1 LPKNDADTDL
11 RRARILVTNDDGIHA
26 PGLKALETV
35 ARSLSDDVW
44 VVAPEVEQSAAS
56 HSLTLRR
63 PLRVRRF
70 EERRIAVDGTPTDC
84 VVVAVNHLLK
94 DRKPDLVLSGVNH
107 GANLAEDV
115 GYSGT
120 VAAAMEGALLGIRAI
135 AFSQIRRGEAPT
147 DFAVA
152 ESFGPGIVRRL
163 YAFPPQRDLLF
174 NVNFPPVAPDAVAGV
189 RVARQGRRDDMVG
202 VVEGQDPSGRPYVW
216 IGHWGGDGR
225 GEADTDLAAVDADAI
240 SVTPLHL
247 DVTHG
252 DSLARLREH
261 FA

>member
-1 LPKNDADTDL
+1 MTTAAQAL
-11 RRARILVTNDDGIHA
+11 RGERILVTNDDGIHA
-26 PGLKALETV
+26 PGLRALEAV

-63 PLRVRRF
+63 PLRIRRF
-70 EERRIAVDGTPTDC
+70 AERRLAVDGTPTDC

-94 DRKPDLVLSGVNH
+94 DRRPGLVLSGVNH
-107 GANLAEDV
+107 GGNLAEDV

-120 VAAAMEGALLGIRAI
+120 VAAAMEATLLGIRSI
-135 AFSQIRRGEAPT
+135 AFSQLRSSDAPT
-147 DFAVA
+147 SFAVA
-152 ESFGPGIVRRL
+152 EQHAPDIVRRL
-163 YAFPPQRDLLF
+163 YEMPEMRDRLF
-174 NVNFPPVAPDAVAGV
+174 NVNFPPVSPDAVTGV

-202 VVEGQDPSGRPYVW
+202 MVEGRDPGGHPYVW
-216 IGHWGGDGR
+216 IGHWGGDAT
-225 GEADTDLAAVDADAI
+225 EEKDTDLAAIQDGAI

-247 DVTHG
+247 DLTHEK
-252 DSLARLREH
+252 SLALLKER

>member
-1 LPKNDADTDL
+1 MSDVETEL

-26 PGLKALETV
+26 PGLRALEAV

-63 PLRVRRF
+63 PLHLRRF
-70 EERRIAVDGTPTDC
+70 AERRIAVDGTPTDC
-84 VVVAVNHLLK
+84 VVVAINHVLK
-94 DRKPDLVLSGVNH
+94 ERRPDLVLSGVNH

-120 VAAAMEGALLGIRAI
+120 VAAAMEAALLGMRAI
-135 AFSQIRRGEAPT
+135 AFSQIRRGEAQT

-152 ESFGPGIVRRL
+152 ERFGPEIVRRL
-163 YAFPPQRDLLF
+163 YACPPQRDLLF
-174 NVNFPPVAPDAVAGV
+174 NVNFPPLAPEAVTGIKV
-189 RVARQGRRDDMVG
+189 CRQGRRDDMVG
-202 VVEGQDPSGRPYVW
+202 VVEGRDPSGRPYLW
-216 IGHWGGDGR
+216 IGHWGGDGA
-225 GEADTDLAAVDADAI
+225 GEADTDLAAIASGAI

-247 DVTHG
+247 DHTHRE
-252 DSLARLREH
+252 SLAQLRER